1 MTLIILFTIY
11 LGLFF
16 LGCPVSFAMAIASSI
31 TIMILG
37 IPAQVVVQNMIKG
50 VESFGLLA
58 IPFFILAANIMNE
71 AGITKRIFSF
81 SNAAVGWIKGGLG
94 HVNILASMIFAG
106 ISGAATAD
114 AAGLGLIEMKAMN
127 EAGYDKEFSAAIT
140 ASSSMLGPIIPPSI
154 VLVVYGY
161 IADVSIGRLFLAG
174 IFPGILAGFLLM
186 VMVYLL
192 ASFKIYKIPEAQRFD
207 LNDFKKKLK
216 YGIAGIVAP
225 IIILTGITTGIVT
238 PTESGILASVY
249 SLIVWF
255 IYEKSIPFKKIIK
268 VLKETVISSSLV
280 LFLISTATPLVW
292 VITKE
297 RVVVIMSE
305 NMLKLTDSPVVLL
318 ILINILLLFAG
329 CVLNQLPALLILVP
343 VLHPI
348 ALQMGMDPVHF
359 GLMMVFNLMI
369 GMITPPFGVG
379 LFIVSAIADV
389 PIDRLARAAF
399 PFFIALLIALILIA
413 YIPSISLFL
422 PNLLFGN

>member
-255 IYEKSIPFKKIIK
+255 IYEKSIPFKKIVK

-318 ILINILLLFAG
+318 MLINILLLFAG

>member
-318 ILINILLLFAG
+318 MLINILLLFAG

>member
-1 MTLIILFTIY
+1 MTLIILFIIY

-16 LGCPVSFAMAIASSI
+16 LGCPVSFAMVIASLI

-50 VESFGLLA
+50 VESFTLLA

-71 AGITKRIFSF
+71 AGITTRIFNF

-114 AAGLGLIEMKAMN
+114 AAGLGLIEMRAMN

-154 VLVVYGY
+154 VLIVYGY

-174 IFPGILAGFLLM
+174 IFPGILTGFLLM

-192 ASFKIYKIPEAQRFD
+192 ASFKIYKIPESQRFN
-207 LNDFKKKLK
+207 LNDFIEKLK
-216 YGIAGIVAP
+216 YGITGVIAP
-225 IIILTGITTGIVT
+225 IIILTGIITGIVT

-249 SLIVWF
+249 SLSVWF
-255 IYEKSIPFKKIIK
+255 IYEKSIPLKRIIK

-297 RVVVIMSE
+297 RIVVIISE

-329 CVLNQLPALLILVP
+329 CILNQLPALLILVP

-389 PIDRLARAAF
+389 PIDRLARASV
-399 PFFIALLIALILIA
+399 PFFIALVMALILIA